1 MENKQ
6 VQTESILSNHISRK
20 KKLRYKNI
28 SLQKRNK
35 NLQKRLEVIKT
46 KTKDSMTFN
55 EWYSLCDKF
64 LPPQVAA
71 FSKTQAQLHRQSQKG
86 KEYNNQKNWAL

>member
-1 MENKQ
+1 
-6 VQTESILSNHISRK
+6 
-20 KKLRYKNI
+20 
-28 SLQKRNK
+28 
-35 NLQKRLEVIKT
+35 
-46 KTKDSMTFN
+46 MTFN